1 MKDAM
6 VLRNG
11 LAPYIYTA
19 VRKAYDTGIA
29 LLRPMYYEFPEA
41 EESYEFQA
49 TQYMFGDDM
58 LVAPITE
65 AAPAPVNA
73 SLKKG
78 VWLPEGT
85 WTDWVRQVSICNEP
99 GKCSG
104 ITNLF
109 LCCYP
114 AQHGEKTYVGPLVLN
129 QSYSHADVPVFVRA
143 SAVVPLKTMADVAS
157 SSPST
162 IVWVLFPRA
171 SMPPSADGR
180 VSGGEMYED
189 DGETIVAKTEVPG
202 SGRHSAVTSVSW
214 AGSCAAGERLELTI
228 STKGTHR
235 TMIEIRK
242 HALQLRGCKVPPRTA
257 TVNGQDIGAATGTFS
272 VGVVPTGNADEAANL
287 TIVEP
292 TGDLGWALS
301 RARTSRSLVTGAEAV
316 HIGLGQHDAR
326 ALVRVQIE
334 F

>member
-19 VRKAYDTGIA
+19 VRKAYDTGIG
-29 LLRPMYYEFPEA
+29 LLRPMYYAFPEA
-41 EESYEFQA
+41 EESYGFQA

-85 WTDWVRQVSICNEP
+85 WTDWVRQVSASNQP
-99 GKCSG
+99 GNCSSL
-104 ITNLF
+104 THMP

-114 AQHGEKTYVGPLVLN
+114 PQYGENTYVGPLVLN

-143 SAVVPLKTMADVAS
+143 SAVVPMKTIADVAS

-171 SMPPSADGR
+171 SPPPLADGKI
-180 VSGGEMYED
+180 SGGEMYED
-189 DGETIVAKTEVPG
+189 DGETTAAKTEAPG
-202 SGRHSAVTSVSW
+202 SGTHSAVTSVTW
-214 AGSCAAGERLELTI
+214 VGSCAAGERLELTI
-228 STKGTHR
+228 STRGTHR
-235 TMIEIRK
+235 AMIATRK

-257 TVNGQDIGAATGTFS
+257 TVNGQDIGATTRS
-272 VGVVPTGNADEAANL
+272 VGALATGNAKGAANH
-287 TIVEP
+287 TIIEP
-292 TGDLGWALS
+292 TGDLGWTLS
-301 RARTSRSLVTGAEAV
+301 LPRDSSRSLVTGAEAL
-316 HIGLGQHDAR
+316 HIGLGQHVAR
-326 ALVRVQIE
+326 TLVRVQIE